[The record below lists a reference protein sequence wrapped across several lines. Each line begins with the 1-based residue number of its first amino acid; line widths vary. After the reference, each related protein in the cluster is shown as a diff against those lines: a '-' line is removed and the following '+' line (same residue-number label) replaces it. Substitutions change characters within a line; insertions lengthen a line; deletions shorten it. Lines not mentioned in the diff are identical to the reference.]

1 MTATSF
7 LHWPELLAKLAAMA
21 AAYYAVGRLGL
32 LLAIPPGYAT
42 AVWPASGIALAGTL
56 LFGYRVWPGILL
68 GSFLINLRTSLDTTS
83 TASILNTTAL
93 AASIGMGASLQ
104 AIVGAFLIRRFTQYP
119 TAFVDARDIIK
130 FLLLGGPVSCLVNAT
145 WGVTSLLLG
154 GVIQP
159 VDYLFHWW
167 TWWVGD
173 AIGVITF
180 TPLILIWAAK
190 PAVFSQGRQIS
201 LPLCLAFTLVVTF
214 FIYTNAWEQDRIDL
228 EFKRRTDHLAQQLQE
243 NFDDYILVLHS
254 VENLYASSVQ
264 INRQQFKT
272 SRAIQGFVQS
282 RGVPGYSTRSGQTTS
297 RLPGKMASVTSRS
310 RNRAHRGSWFGQC
323 GAPNISPPII

>member
-1 MTATSF
+1 MIAMSF
-7 LHWPELLAKLAAMA
+7 HRWAEPLAKLAAMA
-21 AAYYAVGRLGL
+21 AAYYVVGRLGL

-68 GSFLINLRTSLDTTS
+68 GSFLVNLQTSLDTTS

-104 AIVGAFLIRRFTQYP
+104 AIVGAFLVRRFTHYP
-119 TAFVDARDIIK
+119 TAFVAARDIIK

-145 WGVTSLLLG
+145 CSVTSLLLS
-154 GVIQP
+154 GVVHP

-180 TPLILIWAAK
+180 TPLILISAAK
-190 PAVFSQGRQIS
+190 PAIFSHGRQVS
-201 LPLCLAFTLVVTF
+201 LPLCLAFILVVIF
-214 FIYTNAWEQDRIDL
+214 FIFTNAWEQDRIKF
-228 EFKRRTDHLAQQLQE
+228 EFDRRTDHLVQQLQE
-243 NFDDYILVLHS
+243 HFDNHILVLYS
-254 VENLYASSVQ
+254 VENLYASSIP
-264 INRQQFKT
+264 INRQRFK
-272 SRAIQGFVQS
+272 SF
-282 RGVPGYSTRSGQTTS
+282 
-297 RLPGKMASVTSRS
+297 
-310 RNRAHRGSWFGQC
+310 
-323 GAPNISPPII
+323 

>member
-1 MTATSF
+1 MIATSF
-7 LHWPELLAKLAAMA
+7 LHWAEPLAKPAAMA
-21 AAYYAVGRLGL
+21 AAYYVVGRLGL

-83 TASILNTTAL
+83 AASILNTTAL

-119 TAFVDARDIIK
+119 TAFVEARDIIK
-130 FLLLGGPVSCLVNAT
+130 FLLLGGPVSCFVNAT

-190 PAVFSQGRQIS
+190 PAAFSQGRQVS
-201 LPLCLAFTLVVTF
+201 LPLCLAFTLVVIF
-214 FIYTNAWEQDRIDL
+214 FIYTNAWEQDRIKL
-228 EFKRRTDHLAQQLQE
+228 EFNRRTDQLANSYKRTLMT
-243 NFDDYILVLHS
+243 IS
-254 VENLYASSVQ
+254 WSS
-264 INRQQFKT
+264 I
-272 SRAIQGFVQS
+272 
-282 RGVPGYSTRSGQTTS
+282 P
-297 RLPGKMASVTSRS
+297 
-310 RNRAHRGSWFGQC
+310 
-323 GAPNISPPII
+323 

>member
-7 LHWPELLAKLAAMA
+7 PHWAELPAKLAAMA
-21 AAYYAVGRLGL
+21 AAYYVVGRLGL

-93 AASIGMGASLQ
+93 AAGIGMGASLQ
-104 AIVGAFLIRRFTQYP
+104 AIVGALLIRRFTQYP
-119 TAFVDARDIIK
+119 TALVEARDIIK

-145 WGVTSLLLG
+145 WSVTSLLLG

-190 PAVFSQGRQIS
+190 PTVFPHGRQIS
-201 LPLCLAFTLVVTF
+201 LPLCLAFTLVVIF
-214 FIYTNAWEQDRIDL
+214 FIYTNAWEQDRIKL
-228 EFKRRTDHLAQQLQE
+228 EFERRTDQLAQQLQE
-243 NFDDYILVLHS
+243 NFDNYIVVLHS
-254 VENLYASSVQ
+254 VENL
-264 INRQQFKT
+264 
-272 SRAIQGFVQS
+272 
-282 RGVPGYSTRSGQTTS
+282 
-297 RLPGKMASVTSRS
+297 
-310 RNRAHRGSWFGQC
+310 
-323 GAPNISPPII
+323 